1 MRTLAKI
8 HNGNPTRSLSSW
20 MDDWFSRDF
29 NTLLNEN
36 ARWTTPSVNIKE
48 TDDHFGLEVA
58 APGLKK
64 SDFNI
69 ELDNGLLTISSEKK
83 VEDTQEEGHYTRKE
97 YSYQSF
103 KRTFTLPDSVD
114 AAGISAVYE
123 DGILNVVLPKKEEA
137 KTQPPKNIE
146 IK

>member
-83 VEDTQEEGHYTRKE
+83 VEDTLEEGHYTRKE

>member
-8 HNGNPTRSLSSW
+8 HNDNPTRSLSSW

-29 NTLLNEN
+29 NTLASDNR
-36 ARWTTPSVNIKE
+36 RWTAPSVNIKE
-48 TDDHFGLEVA
+48 TEDHFALEVA

-64 SDFNI
+64 TDFNI

-83 VEDTQEEGHYTRKE
+83 VEDTQEEGHYTRRE
-97 YSYQSF
+97 YSFQSF
-103 KRTFTLPDSVD
+103 KRTFTIPDSVD
-114 AAGISAVYE
+114 AASVSAVYE

-137 KTQPPKNIE
+137 KKQPTKTIE

>member
-29 NTLLNEN
+29 NTLVSDN

-48 TDDHFGLEVA
+48 TEDHFALEVA

-83 VEDTQEEGHYTRKE
+83 VEDTQEEGQYTRRE
-97 YSYQSF
+97 YSFQSF

-114 AAGISAVYE
+114 AASVSAAYE

-137 KTQPPKNIE
+137 KTQPPKTIE

>member
-29 NTLLNEN
+29 NTLLSEN

-69 ELDNGLLTISSEKK
+69 ALDNGLLTISSEKK
-83 VEDTQEEGHYTRKE
+83 VEDKQEEGHYTRKE

-114 AAGISAVYE
+114 AAAISAVYE

-137 KTQPPKNIE
+137 KTQPPKTIE

>member
-29 NTLLNEN
+29 NTLFADN
-36 ARWTTPSVNIKE
+36 ARWNTPSVNIKE
-48 TDDHFGLEVA
+48 TDQHFGLEVA

-69 ELDNGLLTISSEKK
+69 ELDNGLLTISSE
-83 VEDTQEEGHYTRKE
+83 VQGEDQKENEHYTRKE

-103 KRTFTLPDSVD
+103 KRTFTLPDTVD
-114 AAGISAVYE
+114 AAAISAAYE
-123 DGILNVVLPKKEEA
+123 DGILHVTLPKKEEA
-137 KTQPPKNIE
+137 KKQPAKTIE

>member
-83 VEDTQEEGHYTRKE
+83 VEDTQDEGHYTRKE

-114 AAGISAVYE
+114 ATGISAVYE